1 MTFGPHRR
9 LVEVK
14 SERGNA
20 KEPLVGDLRR
30 HLDTWSEL
38 QPGIPVDGG
47 TLIVN
52 HQHKLPPGQR
62 LRQIYRR
69 PEFVNTLTVP
79 VVGSLDLFDWWRTK
93 NWEAIRT
100 AVLEQP

>member
-1 MTFGPHRR
+1 M
-9 LVEVK
+9 K

-20 KEPLVGDLRR
+20 KEALVGDLRR

-38 QPGIPVDGG
+38 QPDSPVDGG

-52 HQHKLPPGQR
+52 HQHKLAPDQR
-62 LRQIYRR
+62 ARQIYGR

-79 VVGSLDLFDWWRTK
+79 VVGTLDLFDWWRTK
-93 NWEAIRT
+93 DWKAIRT
-100 AVLEQP
+100 AVLGAIPAADN